1 MISESSFEVMS
12 LELESGDY
20 CKGYCCR
27 CISIADLSLTIA
39 WRIKEWVNH
48 ESETCSLYSKLDL
61 YTFVLFSRS
70 FSLAACRCMTCS
82 LSCLP
87 YATRC
92 PSCVNRSW
100 GFSGWSTKH
109 PFMPNGFGA
118 PDSLFE
124 VFFFPEVSSQSIQ
137 KIRFATWLS
146 NTQFLSSVVLVL
158 QTFPNP
164 LSNSSAPSFG
174 PWRQPGTHTFRSR
187 SVDESLILWYFNILN
202 IVRKVCAMKYSK
214 IEWYSMT
221 FSFSIRFHHFPVFQD
236 LVDLT
241 CNVRTCIPLFWR
253 MWRQVGGNQL
263 WIHEAVAWEV

>member
-124 VFFFPEVSSQSIQ
+124 VFFSRSFITVNSEN
-137 KIRFATWLS
+137 KIRNLTFKHSISEFRGAGAS
-146 NTQFLSSVVLVL
+146 NISQPTQ
-158 QTFPNP
+158 Q
-164 LSNSSAPSFG
+164 
-174 PWRQPGTHTFRSR
+174 
-187 SVDESLILWYFNILN
+187 
-202 IVRKVCAMKYSK
+202 
-214 IEWYSMT
+214 
-221 FSFSIRFHHFPVFQD
+221 
-236 LVDLT
+236 
-241 CNVRTCIPLFWR
+241 
-253 MWRQVGGNQL
+253 
-263 WIHEAVAWEV
+263 